1 MFYVSN
7 QAEWRD
13 EVRHHFEKI
22 KSEGTCLH
30 RLDEELIKR
39 RREELRLAKMKRRTH
54 KEYGHFETEDN
65 GKQTTELLVVEEHIY
80 NGYV

>member
-1 MFYVSN
+1 MNVIYVSR
-7 QAEWRD
+7 QVEWRD

-39 RREELRLAKMKRRTH
+39 RREELRLANKRMNALKYRCAN
-54 KEYGHFETEDN
+54 KD
-65 GKQTTELLVVEEHIY
+65 IRMS
-80 NGYV
+80 

>member
-1 MFYVSN
+1 MAVSDGCN
-7 QAEWRD
+7 CTSLQVEWRD

-39 RREELRLAKMKRRTH
+39 RREELRFEKPHFWQQDHGNTLSPNELNAKTH
-54 KEYGHFETEDN
+54 A
-65 GKQTTELLVVEEHIY
+65 QR
-80 NGYV
+80 